1 MKRRKFIGLSILA
14 VLGSIVTGFVV
25 FADFETVVLKILK
38 SNLKDLKIKDEHFKK
53 FITEAQSPG
62 YASKIMF
69 DKKKK
74 AFINTFYFLPKI
86 GLPGEAKYFE
96 LRERI
101 ISDFLLA
108 TDFFVNKMNV
118 NREIKYVALYDP
130 YSRPCQNP
138 FTNIHYQEDSTT

>member
-1 MKRRKFIGLSILA
+1 MKRRKFIGLSLLA
-14 VLGSIVTGFVV
+14 VLGAIVSGLFV
-25 FADFETVVLKILK
+25 FADFETVVLRILK
-38 SNLKDLKIKDEHFKK
+38 SNLKDLKIKDEHFKR
-53 FITEAQSPG
+53 FIAEGQRPG
-62 YASKIMF
+62 YASKILF

-74 AFINTFYFLPKI
+74 VFINTFYFLPKI

-101 ISDFLLA
+101 ITDFLLA

-138 FTNIHYQEDSTT
+138 FTGIHYQESASM